1 MSKLYYYPS
10 CKFDVKFPEICRKM
24 RTYFAQRYDV
34 RGCCRADFK
43 SLTSDDMII
52 YLCNT
57 CAAFFEES
65 SDIGK
70 IMSVWEVVA
79 ADKNFAYPNHEGK
92 RMTIQ
97 DCWRVY
103 DRPSQHN
110 AVREILSAMNIEII
124 EQKENR
130 EKSMFCGKSLYE
142 ELPSGYEILA
152 PNRLVKESPN
162 LFIPHSEEEKD
173 ALMKEHCA
181 SIETD
186 DVVCYCL
193 ACLRGV
199 DSGGKSGVHLAELV
213 FG

>member
-10 CKFDVKFPEICRKM
+10 CKFIVRFPEISKKM
-24 RTYFAQRYDV
+24 TAYFASNYDV
-34 RGCCRADFK
+34 RNCCRADFK
-43 SLTSDDMII
+43 SLTSDDMVV

-65 SDIGK
+65 SSSKK
-70 IMSVWEVVA
+70 IVSVWEVIA

-92 RMTIQ
+92 CLTIQ
-97 DCWRVY
+97 DCWRTH
-103 DRPSQHN
+103 DNPSQQN
-110 AVREILSAMNIEII
+110 AVRAILNAMNIEIA
-124 EQKENR
+124 EQNDNR
-130 EKSMFCGKSLYE
+130 ERTTFCGKSLYE
-142 ELPSGYEILA
+142 PLPDGYEVLA
-152 PNRLVKESPN
+152 PNRLVKEAQG

-173 ALMKEHCA
+173 AIMKEHCE

-186 DVVCYCL
+186 GVVCYCL